1 MKLNKIFNNYHAQ
14 DVVNHIDHI
23 REVAGVNHVGIG
35 SDYNGVSLVP
45 PGLDDVSGFPALL
58 ETLLEESR
66 LVV

>member
-1 MKLNKIFNNYHAQ
+1 M
-14 DVVNHIDHI
+14 NHIDHI